1 MSFGGDG
8 PGRRLLWS
16 QVVPVGRRSSPV
28 GRRSSPVGRRSS
40 PVGNSGKVSS
50 LRQLQ
55 PQITETTGRPRASH
69 RDFLNYQRRW
79 RRSLEIGA
87 ASRHSLIAEADPSTR
102 GGWLQ
107 SLAMQE
113 ISLRSAVSAA
123 RTSET
128 FVRKAPQP
136 PKSPE
141 LPTGGRPEG
150 VGGRPEGVGGRPE
163 GVGGR
168 PEKGRRLGKASPAV
182 PTGEGPEA
190 GRSRPCRTSRP
201 SAADRVQLVDRVGG

>member
-8 PGRRLLWS
+8 RGAASGDHRSSRLVAGRLGWS
-16 QVVPVGRRSSPV
+16 QVVSV

-141 LPTGGRPEG
+141 LPTGGRPERA
-150 VGGRPEGVGGRPE
+150 GGRPKPTL
-163 GVGGR
+163 
-168 PEKGRRLGKASPAV
+168 PYKPAV
-182 PTGEGPEA
+182 SRRSSSARRPRRRVVRVRRRRCSLA
-190 GRSRPCRTSRP
+190 GAPPRRCP
-201 SAADRVQLVDRVGG
+201 G